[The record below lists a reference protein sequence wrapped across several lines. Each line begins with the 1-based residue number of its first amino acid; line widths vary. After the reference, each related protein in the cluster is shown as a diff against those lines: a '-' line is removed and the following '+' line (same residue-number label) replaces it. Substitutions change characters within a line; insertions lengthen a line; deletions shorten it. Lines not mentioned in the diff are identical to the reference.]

1 MTVNV
6 EHEAAVL
13 ARVPTFAR
21 LDPARL
27 KLLAFTSRALRF
39 AAGDTLIR
47 AGDPSDS
54 ALLILEGTVE
64 FIGGSGPS
72 EFVIGTAGANT
83 MIGEMG
89 VIMNVPRTVTVRAR
103 EPVRALRIS
112 AQVFLRLL
120 SESPEVALDMMRQLC
135 ERLASTTKRLESAQ
149 RQLVDARID
158 QPAKGA

>member
-1 MTVNV
+1 
-6 EHEAAVL
+6 
-13 ARVPTFAR
+13 
-21 LDPARL
+21 
-27 KLLAFTSRALRF
+27 
-39 AAGDTLIR
+39 
-47 AGDPSDS
+47 
-54 ALLILEGTVE
+54 
-64 FIGGSGPS
+64 
-72 EFVIGTAGANT
+72 
-83 MIGEMG
+83 
-89 VIMNVPRTVTVRAR
+89 VTVRAR